1 LELER
6 LLCWIERQ
14 AGHVRALGPAAVA
27 ALGPAAVAALARRRD
42 YSCSVCGYGLV
53 SREPPARCPLCC
65 RETTWKSKESAAA
78 ENGNRSVG

>member
-1 LELER
+1 LDLER

-14 AGHVRALGPAAVA
+14 AGHVR

-65 RETTWKSKESAAA
+65 RETTRKSKESAAA